1 LSDPY
6 PTFDQLRAAAPIFWS
21 EKSKYW
27 LVTSYEIGNEIV
39 RDLRFEKR
47 LERWNQINP
56 IMKML
61 PGPAHLIKS
70 RANWMINQNP
80 PEHTHL
86 RGLVNKAFSPKMVQQ
101 MHGSIQT
108 VAERLI
114 DNAVAKGGM
123 EFISEFAFLV
133 PITVICE
140 MLGIPS
146 ADHEKFR
153 QWSNAMTQTLEP
165 GSITNPSVL
174 HVSNHAGDEL
184 HDYLEPLVQERRK
197 NPKADLITALV
208 EAEIEGQKL
217 EESEVIGNIMLLLVA
232 GHETT
237 VNLIGNG
244 MFALCKHPDQLK
256 LLKEHPEYIDGAVEE
271 FLRYDSPV
279 QTVRRLAHEDMEFH
293 GQKLHKGDMVI
304 VFLGAC
310 NRDPQFFAEPNTL
323 DITRKEN
330 KHLSFSQGIH
340 HCLGASLARLEGSI
354 AISTVLKKVPDIR
367 LAEGQ
372 KLEHKHPFNLR
383 GLKEMHVLF

>member
-1 LSDPY
+1 MKSLKLFFCRNHSISPVYFQQISQRAQEKEKYGSKIILLIGETKMKKGETALVDPLNPCTEEFLSDPY

-244 MFALCKHPDQLK
+244 MFALCKHPDQL
-256 LLKEHPEYIDGAVEE
+256 
-271 FLRYDSPV
+271 
-279 QTVRRLAHEDMEFH
+279 
-293 GQKLHKGDMVI
+293 
-304 VFLGAC
+304 
-310 NRDPQFFAEPNTL
+310 
-323 DITRKEN
+323 
-330 KHLSFSQGIH
+330 
-340 HCLGASLARLEGSI
+340 
-354 AISTVLKKVPDIR
+354 
-367 LAEGQ
+367 
-372 KLEHKHPFNLR
+372 
-383 GLKEMHVLF
+383 